1 MAAAA
6 AAAAA
11 EKEKNQ
17 SDDGSDTNGKSN
29 SGKVSISPNDNFF
42 LGFGLCGLGALNSII
57 PNQLRVLD
65 LFHFFRF
72 FWCCGGVFLTL
83 FFLFFFGPS
92 GTRFFFNYQGSGAPQ
107 HVSEVTEAEMR
118 GPNLVRRKPGPR
130 GLDSGRCGGRRPA
143 SHTTR
148 TSMTHHTPH
157 LHHPHARQGGEE
169 KGKGKKTPEQNKE
182 CAIRC
187 SFGSSYFSQTVKR

>member
-29 SGKVSISPNDNFF
+29 SGKVSLPPNDNFF

-65 LFHFFRF
+65 LFHFFVF
-72 FWCCGGVFLTL
+72 SGVGGFSYPVFLFL
-83 FFLFFFGPS
+83 FFLVPRGLV
-92 GTRFFFNYQGSGAPQ
+92 FFNYQGSGAPQ

-118 GPNLVRRKPGPR
+118 GPNLVRWKPGPR

-157 LHHPHARQGGEE
+157 FHQPPSRRVRGGRKR
-169 KGKGKKTPEQNKE
+169 KGKENPGTK
-182 CAIRC
+182 
-187 SFGSSYFSQTVKR
+187 